1 MSGKHWGT
9 VYATKDGVTTPIELY
24 HGQNSFGEP
33 DIFAGTITNRLAKE
47 FGALT
52 GYPLYAIQT
61 WLVGHGY
68 TYEVK

>member
-1 MSGKHWGT
+1 MSKRWGSIN
-9 VYATKDGVTTPIELY
+9 ATKDGVTTPISLY

-33 DIFAGTITNRLAKE
+33 GVFAGNCPGTNKKE
-47 FGALT
+47 FASLR

-68 TYEVK
+68 TYEVE

>member
-1 MSGKHWGT
+1 MRRKRWGT
-9 VYATKDGVTTPIELY
+9 IYATKDGVTTPIALY

-33 DIFAGTITNRLAKE
+33 NVFAGTITNRLVKE
-47 FGALT
+47 FPLT